1 MAYADK
7 LELICGEIPMS
18 VNIDDSN
25 HFYQKIAGITD
36 QMLHAVKNKDWQKLS
51 ALELYCA
58 GCIDANRAKQADKIL
73 TETELSDKVDSLKK
87 ILSDDRKIRDL
98 LEPWMSEFTLLING
112 KPKSE
117 NDDSAS

>member
-1 MAYADK
+1 
-7 LELICGEIPMS
+7 MS
-18 VNIDDSN
+18 VDVNDAN

-36 QMLHAVKNKDWQKLS
+36 QMLHAVKNQDWQKLS

-58 GCIDANRAKQADKIL
+58 ECIDTNSKLQTNKLL
-73 TETELSDKVDSLKK
+73 TETELSAKVASLKK

-112 KPKSE
+112 RPKSKK
-117 NDDSAS
+117 DDNTS